1 MRMTLAALSAAIG
14 LAAFPLLAPPLL
26 AQDAKTIAGI
36 AMHGAPKYGPDFPH
50 LDYVD
55 PKAPKGGMITL
66 AAIGTFDNLNPF
78 VLKGI
83 AAAGAGI
90 IYDTLTAGTSDEAFS
105 RYGVIAESME
115 VPDDRSWI
123 IFNLRPEARF
133 HDGKPITP
141 EDVIFTFETLKT
153 KGHPLYRSYYADV
166 TKVEKLGERKVK
178 LTFAGRTNHEL
189 PLIVGEAAILP
200 KHYWEGRDFERTTLE
215 PPVGSGAYRI
225 AQVDA
230 GRSITYQRVDDYWG
244 KDLPIHLGRENVE
257 TIKYDYYRDPTVA
270 FEAFK
275 AGQIDFRME
284 NAARQWATGYDFPAA
299 KDGLIKREE
308 IKHELTQ
315 GMQGY
320 GFNTRRPLFKDPRV
334 RQALAVAFDF
344 EWANTALFYG
354 SYKRTLSYF
363 ANSELGASGLPKD
376 EELRILERF
385 RDKLP
390 KEVFTQE
397 YKLPV
402 TDGSG
407 NLGRDQLREAFR
419 LLKEA
424 GWEIKGRQLTN
435 KDGQPFE
442 FEILLSDPNWERITL
457 PYVKNLER
465 LGIAARVRT
474 VDTAQLQK
482 REENFDFDM
491 LVVLFGQSL
500 SPGNEQRD
508 FWHSTNAAVDGSRNT
523 MGIQDPVVDALIDLV
538 IEAPDRESLV
548 QRTRALDRVLLWGHY
563 VVPHW
568 HLGSWRLAYWN
579 KFSRPPA
586 LPKYNP
592 GFPDIWWVDAA
603 KAATLATQRGQT
615 RQ

>member
-1 MRMTLAALSAAIG
+1 MRTTLAVLSAAIG
-14 LAAFPLLAPPLL
+14 LAAFPLLAPSLH
-26 AQDAKTIAGI
+26 AQEPKPIAGI
-36 AMHGAPKYGPDFPH
+36 AMHGTPKYGPDFPH

-55 PKAPKGGMITL
+55 VKAPKGGTITL

-230 GRSITYQRVDDYWG
+230 GRSITYQRIPDYWG
-244 KDLPIHLGRENVE
+244 KDLPINLGRENVE

-275 AGQIDFRME
+275 AGEIDFRME

-299 KDGLIKREE
+299 KDGLIQREE

-344 EWANTALFYG
+344 EWANKTLFYG

-363 ANSELGASGLPKD
+363 ANSELGSSGLPQG

-424 GWEIKGRQLTN
+424 GWEIKGKQLAN

-465 LGIAARVRT
+465 LGITARVRT

-491 LVVLFGQSL
+491 LVVIFGQSL

-508 FWHSTNAAVDGSRNT
+508 FWHSSNATVDGSRNT

-538 IEAPDRESLV
+538 IEAPDRDSLV

-563 VVPHW
+563 IVPHW

-579 KFSRPPA
+579 KFSRPAA

-603 KAATLATQRGQT
+603 KAATLATRRGQT